1 MIQVFLG
8 LTKNSVLMDGKG
20 PNLHLPKYMQSNMY
34 PLGCKGIKRSQR
46 LRTDHGH
53 PGNHIFKIHYRG
65 KTFHSPISG
74 DKKAESTLDIGK

>member
-34 PLGCKGIKRSQR
+34 PLGCKGIKRVGQQAQ
-46 LRTDHGH
+46 GI
-53 PGNHIFKIHYRG
+53 N
-65 KTFHSPISG
+65 
-74 DKKAESTLDIGK
+74 STQ